1 MKPPPLN
8 YFPMPDKEQSEKR
21 EEPDGNTLTVEEWI
35 ELMNKHDRL
44 DQYEKK
50 RKKEQR
56 EKRREEQE

>member
-8 YFPMPDKEQSEKR
+8 YFPMPDQKQSEKR
-21 EEPDGNTLTVEEWI
+21 NEHSSRLLKEEEWT
-35 ELMNKHDRL
+35 ELMNKHDPL